1 MEILARSVKI
11 LPEEIGIFAYLKM
24 SEISLPKSHL
34 THASESEFPSQALT
48 SLLKILLR
56 SKDKASDFF

>member
-1 MEILARSVKI
+1 MEISAKSVKI
-11 LPEEIGIFAYLKM
+11 LPEEIGIFAYRKI
-24 SEISLPKSHL
+24 SVISLPNSHL
-34 THASESEFPSQALT
+34 THASESEFLSQLFM